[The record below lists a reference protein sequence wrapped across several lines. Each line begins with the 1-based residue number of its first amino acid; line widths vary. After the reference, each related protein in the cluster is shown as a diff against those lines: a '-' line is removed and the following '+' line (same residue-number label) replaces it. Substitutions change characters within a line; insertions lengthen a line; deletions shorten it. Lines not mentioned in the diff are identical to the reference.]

1 MIALKFALRNG
12 RSLAANCVHPLAV
25 TIVLWILVVTWSAWI
40 AFQWLRDASAT
51 SAPPAVAQSR
61 PALDLDAA
69 VATAAAAPVFGV
81 APASEAT
88 ATALVVP
95 LDIKLKGVFA
105 GGAGPMAA
113 IVNAGDEEDR
123 VVTLGRELQPG
134 VLLEGVFP
142 THILVARNGASHRI
156 ELETL
161 KNEAPRSKAAAR
173 GHRAR
178 ATHPPAADPPIPAT
192 EAPSE
197 AAEAES
203 SVPLA
208 PPMPQSGV
216 GDRSTL
222 AHHVIR

>member
-1 MIALKFALRNG
+1 MIALRFALRNG

-25 TIVLWILVVTWSAWI
+25 TVVLWILVVTWSAWI

-51 SAPPAVAQSR
+51 STRPVVAASR

-69 VATAAAAPVFGV
+69 VATAAAAAVFGV
-81 APASEAT
+81 AAESEPTPSPLA
-88 ATALVVP
+88 VP

-113 IVNAGDEEDR
+113 IVDTGDEEDR

-134 VLLEGVFP
+134 VLLEAVFP
-142 THILVARNGASHRI
+142 THILVGRNGVSHRI

-161 KNEAPRSKAAAR
+161 RNEAPRSKAAAR

-178 ATHPPAADPPIPAT
+178 STHTPTADPSTPAT
-192 EAPSE
+192 EAPS
-197 AAEAES
+197 APAEAES
-203 SVPLA
+203 SAPLA
-208 PPMPQSGV
+208 PPMPQSG
-216 GDRSTL
+216 
-222 AHHVIR
+222 IRPDPLWRIA